1 MLQITI
7 PGDEF
12 WDEEK
17 QEFVQATKDQIL
29 QLEHSLVSLSNSL
42 LWTDF
47 MIFLQEEKTTEETID
62 YIKCMTLTKNVNPD
76 VYDRLT
82 KENLQAIDEYIQD
95 PMTGT
100 TFSDNSKN
108 TKGKLNGEIITTE
121 LVYYWMIAMQ
131 IPFECRKWHFNRLLT
146 LIRVCEIKNQPP
158 KKTSKKDIMS
168 RNAALN
174 AARRKQLNTK
184 G

>member
-17 QEFVQATKDQIL
+17 QEFVQGTKDQIL
-29 QLEHSLVSLSNSL
+29 QLEHSLVSLSKWEAKWHKS
-42 LWTDF
+42 F
-47 MIFLQEEKTTEETID
+47 FLQEEKTTEETID

-82 KENLQAIDEYIQD
+82 KENLQTIDEYIQD

-100 TFSDNSKN
+100 TFPKQNQN
-108 TKGKLNGEIITTE
+108 TKGKINGEIITTE

-146 LIRVCEIKNQPP
+146 LIRVCEVKNQPQ
-158 KKTSKKDIMS
+158 KKMSKRDIMNQ
-168 RNAALN
+168 NAALN
-174 AARRKQLNTK
+174 AARRKKLNTK